1 MDGQD
6 DAVAQLVKG
15 LEGTDP
21 TFFHKAGELIGAIE
35 QATLSEILT
44 ETNTTRLISYWPFHQ
59 DTDDLVAACRTSY
72 QRDKKLPDLL
82 AKMPPHII
90 RYHAKAILTGF
101 QCDTLMTYTYGASRD
116 FDQLV
121 QLVGSVAPDVLA
133 TFAAA
138 LLKEIDDLHWS
149 ADELEWNPELKWP
162 MLVGMLGALAQH
174 HAAALVGCSDFLWA
188 TLSGEIWKLLLKWG
202 VNSNE
207 YCDQV
212 DGLIR
217 AVARN
222 RAAWRTVL
230 LCLERLQAPPIKK
243 AHDVSVPTACWRAQ
257 TAVSFLDHLD
267 ARFSCQLAC
276 DRPVKVSVLPVLPK
290 ICACLV
296 RDLMIPANIVFNEL
310 APFDLK
316 THWAGH
322 GIVIMEPPNQ
332 DDDSG
337 SDDDDLDFGLF
348 D

>member
-243 AHDVSVPTACWRAQ
+243 AHDVSV
-257 TAVSFLDHLD
+257 
-267 ARFSCQLAC
+267 
-276 DRPVKVSVLPVLPK
+276 LPVLPK